1 MPDVC
6 ISTIIPAHNAAEY
19 LDACLD
25 SVLAQRGN
33 FRQEVIVVDD
43 ASTDATARIAA
54 SRRGVRLLRLPENLG
69 PSAAR
74 NRGVAAA
81 SGEVIAFLDADDL
94 WPEDRLM
101 AGLQVLA
108 AHPEVGLVFGDCQ
121 VFDAGGEVLA
131 SFFADA
137 GLDEAFWGDPL
148 LIPDQ
153 DLKLF
158 RLNYIPTGAVLVRPE
173 HLTTAG
179 GFDESRRMV
188 EDLELWLR
196 LAAACRFAHIPAV
209 CQLKRQHGACVSN
222 RREAMAL
229 ANLDVLG
236 EHWRRRRRELR
247 RRGLRMHGY
256 FAYEYCLLGDLRE
269 RAGDMPGARRWY
281 LRALRT
287 APSLRPLYYWLR
299 TQRPT
304 APARPTV
311 AEDP

>member
-1 MPDVC
+1 MPEVC

-19 LDACLD
+19 LDGCLD
-25 SVLAQRGN
+25 SVLAQQGP
-33 FRQEVIVVDD
+33 FRHEVIVVDD

-54 SRRGVRLLRLPENLG
+54 SRPGVRLLRLPQNAG

-74 NRGVAAA
+74 NLGVAAA
-81 SGEVIAFLDADDL
+81 KGELIAFLDADDL
-94 WPEDRLM
+94 WPEGRLL
-101 AGLQVLA
+101 AGLGVLA
-108 AHPEVGLVFGDCQ
+108 AQPTVGLVFGDCS
-121 VFDAGGEVLA
+121 VFDAAGEVLA

-137 GLDEAFWGDPL
+137 GLDDNFWGDRL

-158 RLNYIPTGAVLVRPE
+158 RLNYIPTGAVLVRRE
-173 HLTTAG
+173 HLLAVG

-196 LAAACRFAHIPAV
+196 LAAACRFAHMPTV
-209 CQLKRQHGACVSN
+209 CQLKRQHAAGVSN

-247 RRGLRMHGY
+247 RRGLRMRSY

-269 RAGDMPGARRWY
+269 RAGDLPGARRWY

-287 APSLRPLYYWLR
+287 APGLRPFYYWLR
-299 TQRPT
+299 AQRPT
-304 APARPTV
+304 APARST
-311 AEDP
+311 AAGDP